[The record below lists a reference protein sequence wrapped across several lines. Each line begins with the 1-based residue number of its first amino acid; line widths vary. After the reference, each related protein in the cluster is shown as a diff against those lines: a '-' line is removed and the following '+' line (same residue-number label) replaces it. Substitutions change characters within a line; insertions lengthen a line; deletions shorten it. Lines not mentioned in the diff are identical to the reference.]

1 MTESNNPI
9 SLRIDGGIA
18 IITSDSPPVNAI
30 SARVCAGLHAAFL
43 EAKAKAVQ
51 AVVLHCAGRTFFAG
65 ADITEFGGG
74 PYHPNLWDVIDL
86 IEDFPGPVIAAIHGT
101 ALGGGL
107 EMALG
112 AHYRVAAKSAKVG
125 LPEVHLGILPGAG
138 GTQRTPRLIGA
149 ARALDLITSGR
160 QMGAKEALEC
170 GLIDAIVSDEALLK
184 DAIASAH
191 KALADGGARPRARDK
206 TEWTNK
212 DRTEK
217 DLVANFLKA
226 NASKFR
232 GFKAPQAI
240 GEAVQAAIDLP
251 FEDGIKQEIDL
262 FNVLVE
268 TTESKAQ
275 RYYFFAEREASKL
288 PADLR
293 DGKSIALNKI
303 GVIGA
308 GTMGSGIALAMLGG
322 GLQVVVVE
330 VAESALERGRKQI
343 DGTIDGLAQ
352 RGRLSLEKAAAQ
364 KAAAIFSL
372 DFSALADCDLIIEA
386 VFEKMEVK
394 KEIFAKID
402 SIAKPG
408 AILASNTSF
417 LNVDEMAAVTQRP
430 ADIVGLHFFSPANIM
445 RLLEIVRGAKS
456 SPGAI
461 ATSFALAKKIGKI
474 GVMSGVC
481 HGFIANRIFATRG
494 EQCERISEEGTPL
507 EAIDRALLNYG
518 FPMGHFQMMDL
529 AGLDVL
535 ARSQTERTV
544 MRDLFQMGRSGQKT
558 KGGYYDYDDN
568 RKGSHSDLV
577 TKVIADFASFK
588 AIPQRPLM
596 EEQAIIERVL
606 FPVIN
611 EGAKVLGEGV
621 ASSASDVDVVA
632 ILGYGW
638 PVYRG
643 GPMFWAEQIGL
654 KNVVAKLRAL
664 EAEHGPAFT
673 PCDYLLQ
680 KADSGRF

>member
-18 IITSDSPPVNAI
+18 IIASDSPPVNAI

-74 PYHPNLWDVIDL
+74 PYHPNLWDVIDI
-86 IEDFPGPVIAAIHGT
+86 IEDSPGPVIAAIHGT

-160 QMGAKEALEC
+160 QMGAREALEC
-170 GLIDAIVSDEALLK
+170 GLIDAIVPDEALLQE
-184 DAIASAH
+184 AIAYAQ

-240 GEAVQAAIDLP
+240 CEAVQAAIDLP

-268 TTESKAQ
+268 TAESKAQ
-275 RYYFFAEREASKL
+275 RYYFFAERDASKL

-330 VAESALERGRKQI
+330 VAE
-343 DGTIDGLAQ
+343 
-352 RGRLSLEKAAAQ
+352 
-364 KAAAIFSL
+364 
-372 DFSALADCDLIIEA
+372 
-386 VFEKMEVK
+386 
-394 KEIFAKID
+394 
-402 SIAKPG
+402 
-408 AILASNTSF
+408 
-417 LNVDEMAAVTQRP
+417 
-430 ADIVGLHFFSPANIM
+430 
-445 RLLEIVRGAKS
+445 
-456 SPGAI
+456 
-461 ATSFALAKKIGKI
+461 
-474 GVMSGVC
+474 
-481 HGFIANRIFATRG
+481 
-494 EQCERISEEGTPL
+494 
-507 EAIDRALLNYG
+507 
-518 FPMGHFQMMDL
+518 
-529 AGLDVL
+529 
-535 ARSQTERTV
+535 
-544 MRDLFQMGRSGQKT
+544 
-558 KGGYYDYDDN
+558 
-568 RKGSHSDLV
+568 
-577 TKVIADFASFK
+577 
-588 AIPQRPLM
+588 
-596 EEQAIIERVL
+596 
-606 FPVIN
+606 
-611 EGAKVLGEGV
+611 
-621 ASSASDVDVVA
+621 
-632 ILGYGW
+632 
-638 PVYRG
+638 
-643 GPMFWAEQIGL
+643 
-654 KNVVAKLRAL
+654 
-664 EAEHGPAFT
+664 
-673 PCDYLLQ
+673 
-680 KADSGRF
+680 